1 MLLTSQFNRSRIAN
15 PASISGSHFTSWRYS
30 MKKPKKVIAF
40 SLAALA
46 IAVILV
52 LFLLFRRPLTEGTP
66 TLSPDIESLRSQASN
81 FIENKPRNGENWGLV
96 VTSVNS
102 KNVWISFVRN
112 NEEAINSNIPVGSSR
127 EVSDCT
133 VTVLESHPRR
143 SGNGPGD
150 TSSSALIAVQCPNEP
165 SFRNDEPS
173 PNAS

>member
-1 MLLTSQFNRSRIAN
+1 
-15 PASISGSHFTSWRYS
+15 

-40 SLAALA
+40 SLAALV
-46 IAVILV
+46 ITVILV
-52 LFLLFRRPLTEGTP
+52 SYLLFQRPLTEGTP
-66 TLSPDIESLRSQASN
+66 TLSPDVESLRSQASN

-112 NEEAINSNIPVGSSR
+112 DEEAISSNIPVGSSR

-143 SGNGPGD
+143 PGNGSGD